1 MPSGYIGHYK
11 YYTLDD
17 LENIFY
23 SARNC
28 DTDEEGW
35 YYIKKHMI
43 DMVNLIEEYVIKL
56 KDNYWRYEDDGR

>member
-17 LENIFY
+17 LENMFY
-23 SARNC
+23 NARNC

-35 YYIKKHMI
+35 YYIKEHML
-43 DMVNLIEEYVIKL
+43 DMANLIKEYAIKL
-56 KDNYWRYEDDGR
+56 EDNYWRYEDDGR